1 MARHGKKRKHKKS
14 SVNKQEASFK
24 SVLKQQV
31 SGEAYENNEYDGD
44 LRKHKKK
51 CKGKKLTFWE
61 GAILFLLLKE
71 NGVLDEILGSDDF
84 NEFEEFNGVSGFNK
98 YKEKDEYKEFKP
110 SSKVKKLEPEPE
122 PELEPAPE
130 SELEQLLET
139 EVDKKENQESEYVEK
154 NKVSHFD
161 FDYFAED

>member
-110 SSKVKKLEPEPE
+110 SSKFKKLEPEPK
-122 PELEPAPE
+122 PELE
-130 SELEQLLET
+130 SELEPELKPVLET

>member
-71 NGVLDEILGSDDF
+71 NGVLDEILGYDDF

-110 SSKVKKLEPEPE
+110 SSKFKKPEPELEPELEPEPE
-122 PELEPAPE
+122 PVLEP
-130 SELEQLLET
+130 

>member
-51 CKGKKLTFWE
+51 CKVKKLTFWE

-71 NGVLDEILGSDDF
+71 NGVLDELLGSDEF
-84 NEFEEFNGVSGFNK
+84 NEFEEYNGVSGSNK

-110 SSKVKKLEPEPE
+110 SSKLEKIEPDSEPDSEPEIEPEPE
-122 PELEPAPE
+122 PELEP
-130 SELEQLLET
+130 EL
-139 EVDKKENQESEYVEK
+139 DKKEDEEGDHMQK
-154 NKVSHFD
+154 NKVNHFD